1 MTNNKIVLVRG
12 KDSGVHFG
20 ELTSREGQEVTLKNA
35 RRVWYWEGANA
46 LDQLAMEGSALPKEC
61 KITVAVD
68 EILILDTIEI
78 IPLTE
83 RALAN
88 LNGIAPW
95 KF

>member
-1 MTNNKIVLVRG
+1 MTNKIVLVRG
-12 KDSGVHFG
+12 EHSGVHYG
-20 ELTSREGQEVTLKNA
+20 SLTSREGREVTLTNA
-35 RRVWYWEGANA
+35 RRIWYWEGANA

-68 EILILDTIEI
+68 EVLILDAIEVY
-78 IPLTE
+78 PLTK
-83 RALAN
+83 RAFAN

>member
-1 MTNNKIVLVRG
+1 MTNNIVLVRG
-12 KDSGVHFG
+12 RDSGVHFG
-20 ELTSREGQEVTLKNA
+20 ELTSREGQEVTLTNA

-68 EILILDTIEI
+68 EILILDAIEI
-78 IPLTE
+78 FSLTE

>member
-1 MTNNKIVLVRG
+1 MTNKIVLVRG
-12 KDSGVHFG
+12 ERSGVHYG
-20 ELTSREGQEVTLKNA
+20 EMASREGREVTLKNA

-68 EILILDTIEI
+68 EVLILDAIEI
-78 IPLTE
+78 YPMTE

>member
-1 MTNNKIVLVRG
+1 MTNKIVLVRG
-12 KDSGVHFG
+12 RDSGVHFG
-20 ELTSREGQEVTLKNA
+20 SLTSREGQEVTLTNA

-46 LDQLAMEGSALPKEC
+46 LDQLAMEGSALPREC

-68 EILILDTIEI
+68 EILILDAIEI
-78 IPLTE
+78 FPLTE
-83 RALAN
+83 RAFAN

>member
-1 MTNNKIVLVRG
+1 MTKKIVLVRG
-12 KDSGVHFG
+12 VNSGVHFG
-20 ELTSREGQEVTLKNA
+20 ELISREGQEVTLKNA

-46 LDQLAMEGSALPKEC
+46 LDQLAMEGSAKPERC
-61 KITVAVD
+61 KITVVVD
-68 EILILDTIEI
+68 EILILDAIEI

-83 RALAN
+83 RAFAN